1 MKKRVALIAA
11 GCIAAGSVLLSGCAT
26 EVKATVP
33 DVIQC
38 RTWRR
43 IGRSP

>member
-26 EVKATVP
+26 EVKTTVP
-33 DVIQC
+33 DVIQV
-38 RTWRR
+38 
-43 IGRSP
+43 